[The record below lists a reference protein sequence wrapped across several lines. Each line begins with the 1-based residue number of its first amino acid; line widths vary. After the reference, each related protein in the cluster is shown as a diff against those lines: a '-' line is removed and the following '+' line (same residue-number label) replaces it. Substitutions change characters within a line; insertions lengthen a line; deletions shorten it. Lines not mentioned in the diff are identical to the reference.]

1 MPKLIRLRT
10 SEEEAGYETHKLVG
24 APHAK
29 TRTFDQDFPVDINQ
43 KKKKIGTCGS
53 VETLDKLKLLCN

>member
-10 SEEEAGYETHKLVG
+10 SDKAAGYETHKLVG
-24 APHAK
+24 APHGK
-29 TRTFDQDFPVDINQ
+29 THTFDQDFPVDINQ
-43 KKKKIGTCGS
+43 EKKSGTCGS